1 LSIQLNIDAIDA
13 GDLLKQLTALA
24 QALAG
29 NVAHINSIAST
40 PLVVGARSD
49 EGEAQSKVARSRKAP
64 AETKGENPTD
74 ATAASTDSATKS
86 PSATETAASSG
97 SATAASPSEGNASAA
112 TADTAASTSEASA
125 PAAEGEGKKTYADVR
140 AAMLKLT
147 TAKSRDA
154 AIELLTKYKVGKA
167 QELTEDQY
175 EGVIKDAL
183 DAAAA
188 E

>member
-1 LSIQLNIDAIDA
+1 MSIQLNIDAIDA

-24 QALAG
+24 QALTTTTEH
-29 NVAHINSIAST
+29 VIIAHD
-40 PLVVGARSD
+40 PM
-49 EGEAQSKVARSRKAP
+49 GETKNTRSRKAP
-64 AETKGENPTD
+64 AETKDENPTKS
-74 ATAASTDSATKS
+74 AGTAPTPASS
-86 PSATETAASSG
+86 TETKTSDPANGASVE
-97 SATAASPSEGNASAA
+97 TGNASAA

>member
-1 LSIQLNIDAIDA
+1 MSIQLNIDAIDA

-24 QALAG
+24 QALT
-29 NVAHINSIAST
+29 VTTERVIITHDPT
-40 PLVVGARSD
+40 
-49 EGEAQSKVARSRKAP
+49 GETKNTRSRKTAEPKAEPVNETP
-64 AETKGENPTD
+64 AET
-74 ATAASTDSATKS
+74 
-86 PSATETAASSG
+86 
-97 SATAASPSEGNASAA
+97 GNASAA

-125 PAAEGEGKKTYADVR
+125 PAAEDEGKKTYADVR

-147 TAKSRDA
+147 TAKSREA

>member
-13 GDLLKQLTALA
+13 SDLLAQLTTLA

-29 NVAHINSIAST
+29 NTAHINSISSSPLGTTARGST
-40 PLVVGARSD
+40 
-49 EGEAQSKVARSRKAP
+49 EAEAKTTRSRKTAEPKAEQVNETP
-64 AETKGENPTD
+64 AET
-74 ATAASTDSATKS
+74 
-86 PSATETAASSG
+86 
-97 SATAASPSEGNASAA
+97 GNANDV
-112 TADTAASTSEASA
+112 TADAAASTSEASA

-154 AIELLTKYKVGKA
+154 AIELLAQYKVGKA

-175 EGVIKDAL
+175 EGFI
-183 DAAAA
+183 AAAIVAATA

>member
-13 GDLLKQLTALA
+13 SDLLAQLTTLA
-24 QALAG
+24 QALTG
-29 NVAHINSIAST
+29 NAAYSRTYVAVPETTARGST
-40 PLVVGARSD
+40 
-49 EGEAQSKVARSRKAP
+49 EAEAKNTRSRK
-64 AETKGENPTD
+64 
-74 ATAASTDSATKS
+74 
-86 PSATETAASSG
+86 TAASSG

>member
-1 LSIQLNIDAIDA
+1 MSIQLNIDAIDA
-13 GDLLKQLTALA
+13 GDLLAQLTTLA

-29 NVAHINSIAST
+29 NTAHINSISSSPLGTTARGST
-40 PLVVGARSD
+40 
-49 EGEAQSKVARSRKAP
+49 EAEAKTTRSRKTAEPKAEQVNETP
-64 AETKGENPTD
+64 AETGNANDVTAD
-74 ATAASTDSATKS
+74 AAASTT
-86 PSATETAASSG
+86 
-97 SATAASPSEGNASAA
+97 
-112 TADTAASTSEASA
+112 EASA

>member
-1 LSIQLNIDAIDA
+1 MSIQLNIDAIDA

-29 NVAHINSIAST
+29 NIAHINSIASA
-40 PLVVGARSD
+40 PLETTARGST
-49 EGEAQSKVARSRKAP
+49 ETEAKVARSRKAP

-74 ATAASTDSATKS
+74 ANAASTDSATKS

-97 SATAASPSEGNASAA
+97 SVTAASPSEGNASAA

-147 TAKSRDA
+147 TAKSREA